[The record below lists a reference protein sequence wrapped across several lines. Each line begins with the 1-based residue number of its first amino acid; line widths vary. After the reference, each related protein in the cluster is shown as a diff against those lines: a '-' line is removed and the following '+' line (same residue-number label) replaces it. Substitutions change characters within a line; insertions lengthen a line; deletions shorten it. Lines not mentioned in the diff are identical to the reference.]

1 MSPTNPEA
9 GIRRRELLGG
19 AALVGAVG
27 AFGVSRILP
36 RAGEAKVVVFDSE
49 RPASRAFAKASAAS
63 RRIDLTEEARTNWRT
78 VRSLRK
84 GEGVAGY
91 TPWNAYVSARGW
103 LEEQGL
109 RLVSEQLDRRTGLI
123 AWQMA

>member
-1 MSPTNPEA
+1 VSPKHPVA

-27 AFGVSRILP
+27 AIGLSRVLP
-36 RAGEAKVVVFDSE
+36 RAGEVRVVVFDSE
-49 RPASRAFAKASAAS
+49 RPASRAFAKASAAP
-63 RRIDLTEEARTNWRT
+63 RRIDLAEENRTHWRA
-78 VRSLRK
+78 VRSLKR
-84 GEGVAGY
+84 GEAVAGY
-91 TPWNAYVSARGW
+91 TPWHAYVVARGW

-109 RLVSEQLDRRTGLI
+109 RLVSETLDRRTGLI